1 MNQNN
6 RLWVIGSVTVMV
18 AIVIAG
24 WFLGIQPALAAS
36 AAAELERENVQ
47 AQNDAQLIT
56 LAQLAD
62 ARQDQGKL
70 EKDYATLLKS
80 IPENPGTSAFIDGL
94 DALATKAGVQI
105 TGFTVGDPVAY
116 TIPQSAVP
124 VAVADPTAPADGA
137 TAAPVAPPTTPSAPP
152 AVTSPLITP
161 DNFVG
166 ILIGID
172 VAGSYESVLSF
183 VDGLQTGKRLFLVT
197 GILSDRV
204 ADSPDASLVAAHITG
219 YIYVLDQG

>member
-18 AIVIAG
+18 ALVVAG
-24 WFLGIQPALAAS
+24 WLLGIQPALAA
-36 AAAELERENVQ
+36 AGAAELERVNVQ

-56 LAQLAD
+56 LAELAA
-62 ARQDQGKL
+62 ARQDQAQL

-94 DALATKAGVQI
+94 DSLANRASVQI
-105 TGFTVGDPVAY
+105 TGFTVADPLAY

-124 VAVADPTAPADGA
+124 AAVADPAADGA
-137 TAAPVAPPTTPSAPP
+137 TPAPVAAPVAPAVPP

-166 ILIGID
+166 ILITID
-172 VAGSYESVLSF
+172 VSGTYESVLSF
-183 VDGLQTGKRLFLVT
+183 VNGLQTGSRLFLVT
-197 GILSDRV
+197 GIHTERN
-204 ADSPDASLVAAHITG
+204 ADADAEGLVSAHLTG